1 MFDIGKLIDFPK
13 LLVDQAI
20 AVLIAFLAI
29 SYINPTTKGGVFVLG
44 AVVVVTV
51 NAVVVMGRVLRRAL
65 LRWNERPRRRRSK
78 SAAIVLTT
86 TPADVPRRPDSAE
99 VAPDSIVPSPP
110 PLPETPSPAAAP
122 TTGNGQDDA
131 QRAKPGSPATSAA

>member
-44 AVVVVTV
+44 AVVIVTV
-51 NAVVVMGRVLRRAL
+51 NAVVVVGRVLRRAL
-65 LRWNERPRRRRSK
+65 SRWNELPKRARSK
-78 SAAIVLTT
+78 RAVVVPP
-86 TPADVPRRPDSAE
+86 TPAPADAGSKDSTE
-99 VAPDSIVPSPP
+99 FPAPDLLAPIPA
-110 PLPETPSPAAAP
+110 PLPETAGAAAVP
-122 TTGNGQDDA
+122 TDGDANGA
-131 QRAKPGSPATSAA
+131 APRAKAAPAISGA